1 MTVGTERGIVPDS
14 EPDQFEARLK
24 ALEDAEDNTFRG
36 RTAASR
42 GGFRQER
49 DDLLR
54 EAEGSGARLG

>member
-1 MTVGTERGIVPDS
+1 MTVGTERVIAPDS

-24 ALEDAEDNTFRG
+24 AIEDAEGNTFRS

-49 DDLLR
+49 DDLLG
-54 EAEGSGARLG
+54 EAEGIRAKLG